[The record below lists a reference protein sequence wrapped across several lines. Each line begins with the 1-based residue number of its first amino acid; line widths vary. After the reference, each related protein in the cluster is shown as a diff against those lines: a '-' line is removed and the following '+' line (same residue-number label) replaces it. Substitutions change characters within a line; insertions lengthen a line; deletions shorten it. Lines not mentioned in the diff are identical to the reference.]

1 MATHYNNATPIGS
14 FKAGLGVEFELSQSL
29 TFAPSLVFYAKG
41 WKNHNQRVYFR
52 NDDGSQALDK
62 DGNPITGIRNRTTT
76 ANYLELPLVF
86 NYYFRLSAGHYIVA
100 SAGPYVAYGL
110 GGKQTTRGDV
120 GQIGSRKL
128 YYDTQ
133 TFKEHGTHRF
143 DGGLTI
149 GLGYQLPSHLTLGI
163 ETDLGLT
170 KFNAAGDRNVTAL
183 VTLTY
188 QF

>member
-1 MATHYNNATPIGS
+1 M
-14 FKAGLGVEFELSQSL
+14 
-29 TFAPSLVFYAKG
+29 
-41 WKNHNQRVYFR
+41 
-52 NDDGSQALDK
+52 
-62 DGNPITGIRNRTTT
+62 
-76 ANYLELPLVF
+76 
-86 NYYFRLSAGHYIVA
+86 
-100 SAGPYVAYGL
+100 AYGL

-170 KFNAAGDRNVTAL
+170 KFNATGDRNVTAL
-183 VTLTY
+183 ATLTY